1 MQKITLVC
9 GVLRRAFLPGCL
21 AVILV
26 NGQTTDIRAQ
36 NASATPQDPAFTPQ
50 NGSVAPQNPAF
61 TPQNTTATPQNPAF
75 SPQDSTTRQPSDP
88 STRAAAEPLPDEAPS
103 DQFNRSAPQSQNNGP
118 SYSGGSLGAVNG
130 DYVLQSG
137 DTIEMIVYREQ
148 DLTIRSKI
156 GKNNMV
162 ELPLIGQTK
171 IGGLSVQ
178 SATSL
183 IRERYN
189 AHYLVQP
196 QIYLSI
202 IGYNVCK
209 FTIIG
214 QVGKPGTY
222 EFNAG
227 DSLDFLQAI
236 GLAGGFTRDADQGHI
251 VIKRREGNEMK
262 TLKVNVKQLTS
273 SGGES
278 FKIQPGDVITVSE
291 RWF

>member
-1 MQKITLVC
+1 
-9 GVLRRAFLPGCL
+9 
-21 AVILV
+21 
-26 NGQTTDIRAQ
+26 
-36 NASATPQDPAFTPQ
+36 
-50 NGSVAPQNPAF
+50 
-61 TPQNTTATPQNPAF
+61 
-75 SPQDSTTRQPSDP
+75 
-88 STRAAAEPLPDEAPS
+88 
-103 DQFNRSAPQSQNNGP
+103 
-118 SYSGGSLGAVNG
+118 
-130 DYVLQSG
+130 
-137 DTIEMIVYREQ
+137 MIVYREQ